1 MGRLNHEGHEGHEEN
16 GAGALGRKLQGGGV
30 SAPATNMMPQLHE
43 AGCGDPALQPIPVY
57 RPAPFTLVRTRSRD
71 SFEVM

>member
-1 MGRLNHEGHEGHEEN
+1 MGVGFPVRQAQGPEPVEEQTDAVVADVEI
-16 GAGALGRKLQGGGV
+16 GDHLG
-30 SAPATNMMPQLHE
+30 SDH
-43 AGCGDPALQPIPVY
+43 